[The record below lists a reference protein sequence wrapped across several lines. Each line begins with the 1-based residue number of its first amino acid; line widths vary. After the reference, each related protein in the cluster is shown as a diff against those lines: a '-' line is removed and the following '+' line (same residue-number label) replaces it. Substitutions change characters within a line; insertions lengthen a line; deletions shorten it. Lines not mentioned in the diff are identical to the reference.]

1 MNKIRVLV
9 ANRPQLMRDV
19 VLETI
24 SDQPDIEVLD
34 EIKNDSEILPRV
46 EEWHPD
52 FVIVAL
58 DVREGPPAFCD
69 RLLLTHPDMKILAVA
84 PERNRS
90 LFMWVALNVCTM
102 QIETSEQ
109 GILDALRGK
118 THVAGI

>member
-19 VLETI
+19 VLATI

-34 EIKNDSEILPRV
+34 EIKNDSEIMPRV
-46 EEWHPD
+46 EEWRPD

-58 DVREGPPAFCD
+58 DVHEGPPDFCEP
-69 RLLLTHPDMKILAVA
+69 LLLTHPQMKILAVA

-90 LFMWVALNVCTM
+90 LFMWVGLNVCTM

-118 THVAGI
+118 TQVA